1 MVIQINDNN
10 IKIKIVTTSKDISRG
25 MMGKRFNDEFDGLL
39 FLLESGQH
47 AFWMKN
53 CIIPLD
59 IIFIDENLITKIHHN
74 CKPCIDDDCRN
85 YTGYG
90 NMVLELRGNKCNV
103 LNIKEGDKIKIVNY
117 GNIKNRR

>member
-25 MMGKRFNDEFDGLL
+25 MMGKKFNDEFDGLL
-39 FLLESGQH
+39 FLLEKGQH

-74 CKPCIDDDCRN
+74 CKPCISDNCKN

-90 NMVLELRGNKCNV
+90 NMVLELKGNKCNI
-103 LNIKEGDKIKIVNY
+103 LNIKEGDKIKFSDY
-117 GNIKNRR
+117 GNVKNRR